1 MMQTLILLCTLAAL
15 IGLPLGYW
23 IGWAHDEASRWLGA
37 YLDGCGAVYVAEWEF
52 WR

>member
-1 MMQTLILLCTLAAL
+1 MNITILLCTFAAL

-23 IGWAHDEASRWLGA
+23 IGWAHDQAGRWLDA
-37 YLDGCGAVYVAEWEF
+37 YLDGCGALAVTWEV